1 MAGSELYYTVLTRL
15 CAESDALGDVAT
27 VVEAAMGDDATL
39 AAALKTPTPLAVQA
53 PAAQAAHLLR
63 GTWLTRLE
71 VQGFRGIGGTAAIE
85 FEPTPGLVLVTGRN
99 GSGKSSL
106 AEGLEVLLTGDSARF
121 RGRSADWREGW
132 RNLGGAQPAVRA
144 TFAVEGEGE
153 VKVERAWQG
162 DGGLASGTCQVT
174 RAGGVTDLAGIGWA
188 GDLEAFRPVLAT
200 TELARMHDGGPAA
213 SYDAL
218 KGILGLDEMV
228 AALGRM
234 AAAKK
239 EAKRVSDSAKDDAT
253 ELKEMAEAVADPRA
267 ETLRRLLKPRAP
279 NVDDVALLVA
289 GETAEDPQLAELR
302 ALVKRDVPDL
312 AAAAAASAALR
323 AAVADAAALTTA
335 AGEIDRRA
343 SEVLD
348 AALSWHDAHGD
359 GDCPACGTAG
369 VLHADWRARAI
380 QTRDDRRAA
389 TQHQAEA
396 RSRQLAAERGAR
408 AYVPDSQLGG
418 DALADHLDAELPGR
432 VAGLVAEQEA
442 ARATLLARED
452 RWRPLALK
460 AAAWVERAQA
470 AASAK
475 ERQTRLEKAEKWLKA
490 LSDELR
496 EERFR
501 PLGAQ
506 SQATWAK
513 LRQQSSV
520 ELVDVALK
528 GSGTARKVDLKVNVD
543 GKESVALSVM
553 SQGELNAL
561 AIALFLPRAM
571 LPASPFRF
579 AVIDD
584 PVQSMDPGKVDGLA
598 EVLKE
603 AAETRQVIVFTHD
616 PRLPEAVRRLQIPA
630 RVLEVSRRGGSV
642 LEVRQ
647 VKHPVEQYL
656 RDAEDVA
663 RSNGL
668 GERVGRRI
676 VPGLCRSAVEATLQA
691 HVRRKRLGRGDRHED
706 VEAAIQHAQKVH
718 TLAALALFDDP
729 ELGVKVL
736 PELNRISREAADAF
750 QALKHGS
757 HQPHDG
763 DLYKLV
769 SGTRAL
775 ITGLPRLLA

>member
-27 VVEAAMGDDATL
+27 VVEAAMTDDAAL
-39 AAALKTPTPLAVQA
+39 AAALKTPAPMVAQA
-53 PAAQAAHLLR
+53 PPAPPAKPLR

-71 VQGFRGIGGTAAIE
+71 VQGFRGIGGNAAIE
-85 FEPTPGLVLVTGRN
+85 FDPTPGLVLVTGRN

-132 RNLGGAQPAVRA
+132 RNLGGAPPAVRA

-162 DGGLASGTCQVT
+162 DGGLASGTCRVT
-174 RAGGVTDLAGIGWA
+174 RAAGVTDLDGIGWA
-188 GDLEAFRPVLAT
+188 GDLDAFRPVLAT

-218 KGILGLDEMV
+218 KGILGLDEIV
-228 AALGRM
+228 AALGRL
-234 AAAKK
+234 AAGKK
-239 EAKRVSDSAKDDAT
+239 EAKRVSDSSKDDAT
-253 ELKEMAEAVADPRA
+253 ELKALAEAVTDPRA
-267 ETLRRLLKPRAP
+267 EALRRLLKPRAP
-279 NVDDVALLVA
+279 NVDEVALLVA
-289 GETAEDPQLAELR
+289 GETPEDPQLAELR

-312 AAAAAASAALR
+312 AAAAAASAAVR
-323 AAVADAAALTTA
+323 AAVADVTAITTT

-343 SEVLD
+343 IAVLD
-348 AALSWHDAHGD
+348 AALAWHDAHGD

-369 VLHADWRARAI
+369 VIHADWRGRAKHALN
-380 QTRDDRRAA
+380 DRRAA
-389 TQHQAEA
+389 TKQAAEA
-396 RSRQLAAERGAR
+396 QGRQLAAERGAR
-408 AYVPDSQLGG
+408 SFVPESQLVGT
-418 DALADHLDAELPGR
+418 ALADHLDAVVPGR
-432 VAGLVAEQEA
+432 VAALVAEQEA
-442 ARATLLARED
+442 AKATLLARED

-460 AAAWVERAQA
+460 AAAWVERARA

-475 ERQTRLEKAEKWLKA
+475 ERQTRLERAEKWLKA
-490 LSDELR
+490 LSDALR

-501 PLGAQ
+501 PLGEK

-603 AAETRQVIVFTHD
+603 TAESRQVIVFTHD

-630 RVLEVSRRGGSV
+630 RVVEVSRRGGSV
-642 LEVRQ
+642 LEVRE

-656 RDAEDVA
+656 RDADDVA
-663 RSNGL
+663 RSSGL
-668 GERVGRRI
+668 GPRVGRRV
-676 VPGLCRSAVEATLQA
+676 VPLLCRSAVEATLQA

-729 ELGVKVL
+729 DRGGMVLG
-736 PELNRISREAADAF
+736 ELNRISREAADAF
-750 QALKHGS
+750 QALKKAGHEA
-757 HQPHDG
+757 HPG
-763 DLYKLV
+763 DLHELV
-769 SGTRAL
+769 RGTRAL
-775 ITGLPRLLA
+775 IHGLPRVMA